1 MLARHTLTLLTLSLV
16 FKMAARLPKLLA
28 ALTTLESRRA
38 LLVNEHVVSK
48 SVGRGKLLAAD
59 GTLEGK
65 DSTFTHHLHYK
76 DWHLIYMNQD
86 IQILPRDLS
95 CHQVS

>member
-1 MLARHTLTLLTLSLV
+1 MSLV

-28 ALTTLESRRA
+28 ALATLESHRA

-59 GTLEGK
+59 KTLEGT
-65 DSTFTHHLHYK
+65 DSTFTHHLHTR

-86 IQILPRDLS
+86 IKILPRDLS

>member
-1 MLARHTLTLLTLSLV
+1 MLARHTLSLLTLSLV

-28 ALTTLESRRA
+28 TLATLESHRA

-48 SVGRGKLLAAD
+48 SVGRGKLPAAD

-76 DWHLIYMNQD
+76 DWHLIYTNQD
-86 IQILPRDLS
+86 IQFLPRDLS

>member
-1 MLARHTLTLLTLSLV
+1 MLAYHTLSLLTLSLV

-28 ALTTLESRRA
+28 ALATLESHRA

-65 DSTFTHHLHYK
+65 DSTFTHHLHLE
-76 DWHLIYMNQD
+76 WHLIIYMNQE